1 VGSLNDNFGMIG
13 YVIIG
18 VFLASWLLSIVV
30 YKWKRFEELEI
41 RS

>member
-1 VGSLNDNFGMIG
+1 MIG

-18 VFLASWLLSIVV
+18 VFLAGWLLSIAV
-30 YKWKRFEELEI
+30 YKWRRFEELEI